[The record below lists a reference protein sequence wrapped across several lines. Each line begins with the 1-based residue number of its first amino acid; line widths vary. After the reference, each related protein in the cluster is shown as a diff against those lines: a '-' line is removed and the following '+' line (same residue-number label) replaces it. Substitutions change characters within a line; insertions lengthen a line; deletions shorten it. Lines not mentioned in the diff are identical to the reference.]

1 MGRGSNKM
9 EADWIGIRKELNLS
23 SDENQ
28 KHLKAA
34 SEGIKM
40 KDTGIKY
47 VDATEMFKVMDRT
60 LEFLYCERNRAV
72 TVIRAEVLDYQIE
85 QIEKVMSK

>member
-1 MGRGSNKM
+1 MN
-9 EADWIGIRKELNLS
+9 ADLEHIKKELNLS

-34 SEGIKM
+34 SEGTGLNIK
-40 KDTGIKY
+40 INQ

-85 QIEKVMSK
+85 QIEKVMNK